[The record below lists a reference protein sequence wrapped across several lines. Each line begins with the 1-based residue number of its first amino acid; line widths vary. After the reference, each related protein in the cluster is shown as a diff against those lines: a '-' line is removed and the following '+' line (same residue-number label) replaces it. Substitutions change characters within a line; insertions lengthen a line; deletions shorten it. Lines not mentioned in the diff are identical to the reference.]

1 MPNQHPSDATAATV
15 RILEGRD
22 ISGFV
27 DLLISEGETL
37 GGSPSQHVIRSVASD
52 AASNRGALI
61 TVADLDGRT
70 VGAMVSLVGGA
81 PTYWRHFMLRHPKA
95 GADLIARRLRK
106 RIRSAFRKQRTA
118 RTTSTPPKQGLPDD
132 LRSDPRLHIPAPPGA
147 TVNSTYRGTGSHVA
161 YGPLVVVASD
171 QRGRGIAQRLHAVAF
186 TELALLGVTTYT
198 NSFLLDYEPSI
209 RLYLRLGF
217 TIYRFPFGFFGTFDI
232 GRASSS
238 IDDDGGIG

>member
-1 MPNQHPSDATAATV
+1 MPHQHPSDAAATSIRV
-15 RILEGRD
+15 LEARD
-22 ISGFV
+22 IPGFV
-27 DLLISEGETL
+27 DLLIDEGETL
-37 GGSPSQHVIRSVASD
+37 GGSPARHVIRSVASD
-52 AASNRGALI
+52 AASKRGVLI
-61 TVADLDGRT
+61 TVADLDGRI

-81 PTYWRHFMLRHPKA
+81 PTYWRHFMFRHPNA
-95 GADLIARRLRK
+95 GADLITRRLRK
-106 RIRSAFRKQRTA
+106 RIRSALHKQRTA
-118 RTTSTPPKQGLPDD
+118 PSTATSPVHGLPDD
-132 LRSDPRLHIPAPPGA
+132 LRSDPRLHVPAPTGA

-171 QRGRGIAQRLHAVAF
+171 ERGRGIAQRLHTVAF

-232 GRASSS
+232 GRTSSS
-238 IDDDGGIG
+238 IDDDGGIE